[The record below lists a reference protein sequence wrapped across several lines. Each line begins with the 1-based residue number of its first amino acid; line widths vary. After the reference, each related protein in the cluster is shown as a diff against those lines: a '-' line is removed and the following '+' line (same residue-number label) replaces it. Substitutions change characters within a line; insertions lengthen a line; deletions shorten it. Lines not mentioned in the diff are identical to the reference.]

1 MIDTE
6 IEKLITLAHE
16 ARACAYSPYSEV
28 TVGAALLCK
37 NGKIYLGAN
46 IENAAYSPGICA
58 ERVAFSKAIYDGE
71 RDFAAIAVVGGAA
84 GENVCQLFSPCGVCR
99 QVMAE
104 FCSSDFTVIMTD
116 GNSIKTVTLGELFPL
131 GFGKDNL

>member
-1 MIDTE
+1 MTDTE
-6 IEKLITLAHE
+6 INKLITFAQE
-16 ARACAYSPYSEV
+16 ARAHAYSPYSKV

-37 NGKIYLGAN
+37 DGKVYLGAN

-58 ERVAFSKAIYDGE
+58 ERVAFSEAVFHGE
-71 RDFAAIAVVGGAA
+71 RDFVAIAVVGGAA
-84 GENVCQLFSPCGVCR
+84 GEEVCQMFSPCGVCR

-104 FCSSDFTVIMTD
+104 FCSSDFTVAMTD
-116 GNSIKTVTLGELFPL
+116 GDIIKTVTLGELFPL